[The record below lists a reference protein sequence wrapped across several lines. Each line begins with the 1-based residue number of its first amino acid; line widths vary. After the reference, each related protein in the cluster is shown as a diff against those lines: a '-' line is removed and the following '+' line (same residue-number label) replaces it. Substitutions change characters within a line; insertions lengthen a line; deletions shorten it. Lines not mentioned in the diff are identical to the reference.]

1 MSIVSKGISTIIT
14 AILILLIVAGLAG
27 VSYMFVFGVFASAS
41 GGIEITDIFCENGEV
56 NIVVRNMGEREITRI
71 EAEQNSPSDD
81 ITALVWEGVLE
92 GGDTLNYRDFCSGE
106 GSRKC
111 SYKISGGTRRLNC
124 YTHCYDKSNLLVL
137 SLHFDEFSGGVT
149 PDSSDYGND
158 GEEGT
163 PPRNPTWVDGKFQK
177 AFFFDGVN
185 DEIKIYEESGETSLD
200 ISGDITIEAWIRAQG
215 ASPSMAIADKYA
227 EEGWGDPAGDSE
239 AGWELWLSDG
249 KLRLDLWNKNP
260 LGAGNV
266 HGFAEGTTDLRDD
279 SWHHVLATYDHTNGV
294 IEIYVDGELEDST
307 LYSDGIWPVPESDM
321 YTLYIGI
328 RCDICSGAVAHA
340 FMGYIDEVK
349 IYSGTT

>member
-1 MSIVSKGISTIIT
+1 MQKGISTII
-14 AILILLIVAGLAG
+14 AVILILLIIGGLAG
-27 VSYMFVFGVFASAS
+27 ISYTFIFGFFTSAS
-41 GGIEITDIFCENGEV
+41 GGIELLDIFCENGEV
-56 NIVVRNMGEREITRI
+56 NIVIRNMGKSEIIRI
-71 EAEQNSPSDD
+71 VAEQNSPSHDPA
-81 ITALVWEGVLE
+81 ALIWQGVLE
-92 GGDTLNYRDFCSGE
+92 AGGTLNYRDFCSGE
-106 GSRKC
+106 ESRKC
-111 SYKISGGTRRLNC
+111 SYRISGGGKKLSGYTR
-124 YTHCYDKSNLLVL
+124 CYDKSNSLVL
-137 SLHFDEFSGGVT
+137 SLHFDEFSEGVT

-177 AFFFDGVN
+177 AFFFDGEN
-185 DEIKIYEESGETSLD
+185 DEIKIYEEAGETSLD
-200 ISGDITIEAWIRAQG
+200 ISGDIIIEAWIKAQG
-215 ASPSMAIADKYA
+215 PSTSMAIADKYA

-239 AGWELWLSDG
+239 AGWELWLSNG

-307 LYSDGIWPVPESDM
+307 LYSDGIWPVPDSDTH
-321 YTLYIGI
+321 TLYIGI
-328 RCDICSGAVAHA
+328 RCDICSGTVAHA
-340 FMGYIDEVK
+340 FMGIIDEVK